1 MQNLAL
7 NGALASPIPST
18 TPLGSVDSLAPDAW
32 MPDAWMPDACMHD
45 AWLLR
50 SCPVSPPRMRLYCFG
65 YACGG
70 ASAFETWS
78 DRLDSRIEV
87 CRLQLPGRENR
98 RDEPPVVRL
107 DAVYRVFEQISQQG
121 DPLPFAFFGYC
132 MGGRI
137 ALAVARHLR
146 RQQLPLPSALFIAAT
161 REPGCMW
168 PMEPPTY
175 EFDDAGLLR
184 FAEPF
189 GGIPACVLDDPR
201 RLSRFLALLRADI
214 ELNETID
221 FTPEAPFACP
231 LTIFGGRE
239 DEAVRP
245 EHLTPWVDHS
255 NGPFTLQLLAGAHM
269 FLHTQSDPMLA
280 QVNAQLTALM

>member
-1 MQNLAL
+1 MQDLAL
-7 NGALASPIPST
+7 NGALASLISSP
-18 TPLGSVDSLAPDAW
+18 TPLDCVDSREADTA
-32 MPDAWMPDACMHD
+32 MPDAWM
-45 AWLLR
+45 LR
-50 SCPVSPPRMRLYCFG
+50 SPTPSPPRMRLYCFG

-70 ASAFETWS
+70 ASAFETWP

-98 RDEPPVVRL
+98 RDEPPLLRL
-107 DAVYRVFEQISQQG
+107 DALYRVFERISEQN
-121 DPLPFAFFGYC
+121 DALPFAFFGYC

-146 RQQLPLPSALFIAAT
+146 RQQLALPSALFIAAT

-168 PMEPPTY
+168 PTEPPTY

-184 FAEPF
+184 FAAPF
-189 GGIPACVLDDPR
+189 GGIPSCVLDDPR
-201 RLSRFLALLRADI
+201 RLRRFLALLRADI

-221 FTPEAPFACP
+221 FAPEPPFACP
-231 LTIFGGRE
+231 LTLFSGRD

-245 EHLTPWVDHS
+245 EHLTPWKDHTS
-255 NGPFTLQLLAGAHM
+255 GPLTLQLLAGAHM
-269 FLHTQSDPMLA
+269 FLHKQSDAILA
-280 QVNAQLTALM
+280 QINTQMAAMM